1 VASRRSTSTRP
12 GRAHRPERDGTV
24 AAGIPYDLAR
34 QRWQAGASP
43 AKRAGEGSV
52 ADLLKG
58 YHPDHGP
65 RARVSLAVG
74 VNRGDPCQPDF
85 ATHLQANALIDDVHI
100 AGAQLVT
107 TDVLVIGG
115 GGGGCAAALTAA
127 KDGARVILA
136 TKLRL
141 GDSNTVMAEGGI
153 QAAVGADDSPQRHFE
168 DTLRAGH
175 FCGEPELVAQMA
187 MDGPG
192 VIRWLIE
199 LGMMFDLEDDDRPLG
214 GKLLRKKPGGA
225 TAARILSYRDY
236 TGLEMMR
243 VLREAVELEPGITL
257 WNRCPVVELLS
268 DDHGRC
274 AGAVVYHLEWHCFVL
289 VRARSVVLAT
299 GGAGRLHLN
308 EFPTSNHY
316 GATGDGLVLAYRIGA
331 RLRELDS
338 FQYHPTGIA
347 YPRHLAGGLVS
358 EAARS
363 AGATLI
369 NGEGERFVDELQPRD
384 VVAAAILRECAEG
397 RGIERGG
404 QVGVFLDT
412 PSLER
417 ANPGILAKRLV
428 TLRHLAKKCGHDPAE
443 EPFLVYPTLHY
454 QNGGVAID
462 RHGATGTPGLYAVGE
477 LAGGIHG
484 RNRLMGNA
492 LLDIVSM
499 GRRAGAA
506 AAAQPPDGGTLW
518 GRAGIGHVHA
528 WQRELTLAGLPLDVK
543 APQLFPTYAHF
554 DLGADAG
561 LGAGMPAH
569 GVGGIR

>member
-1 VASRRSTSTRP
+1 M
-12 GRAHRPERDGTV
+12 RAGV
-24 AAGIPYDLAR
+24 PYEDAR
-34 QRWQAGASP
+34 QRYAPGAALAMRSD
-43 AKRAGEGSV
+43 ETSLEE
-52 ADLLKG
+52 LLKG

-65 RARVSLAVG
+65 QARVPLAVG
-74 VNRGDPCQPDF
+74 VNRGEPCQPEL
-85 ATHLQANALIDDVHI
+85 ARQLHANALIDDVDL
-100 AGAQLVT
+100 AGAQLAT

-127 KDGARVILA
+127 KEGAQVILA

-153 QAAVGADDSPQRHFE
+153 QAAVGADDSPQLHFE

-175 FCGEPELVAQMA
+175 FAGEPELVAQMV
-187 MDGPG
+187 MDGPD
-192 VIRWLIE
+192 VIRWLIR
-199 LGMMFDLEDDDRPLG
+199 LGMLFDLEDERPIG

-225 TAARILSYRDY
+225 SAARILSYRDY

-243 VLREAVELEPGITL
+243 VLREAVDLEPAVAV

-268 DDHGRC
+268 DERGRC
-274 AGAVVYHLEWHCFVL
+274 AGAVIYNLEWRSFVL
-289 VRARSVVLAT
+289 VRARAVVLAT

-308 EFPTSNHY
+308 RFPTSNHY
-316 GATGDGLVLAYRIGA
+316 GATADGLVLAYRIGA
-331 RLRELDS
+331 KLRELDS

-347 YPRHLAGGLVS
+347 YPPHLAGGLIS

-363 AGATLI
+363 AGAKLI
-369 NGEGERFVDELQPRD
+369 NGEGERFVDELKARD
-384 VVAAAILRECAEG
+384 VVAAAILRECDQG

-412 PSLER
+412 PTLEQQ
-417 ANPGILAKRLV
+417 NPGILEKRLV
-428 TLRHLAKKCGHDPAE
+428 TLRHLAHKCGQDAAQ

-462 RHGATGTPGLYAVGE
+462 KDGATSVPGLYGVGE
-477 LAGGIHG
+477 VTGGIHG

-492 LLDIVSM
+492 LLDILSM
-499 GRRAGAA
+499 GRRAGAKA
-506 AAAQPPDGGTLW
+506 ARAGGGVMQ

-528 WQRELTLAGLPLDVK
+528 WQRELTIAGLPLHVT
-543 APQLFPTYAHF
+543 APQLFPGYAHF
-554 DLGADAG
+554 DLRRDAG
-561 LGAGMPAH
+561 LRSGAPARAA
-569 GVGGIR
+569 GGLR